1 MKTLRIIGLS
11 IASAF
16 MLMSCEKEDLQQN
29 TDPNS
34 PQANSFKVRMT
45 DNPGDYA
52 ALDVELT
59 SVQAYNSRIGWVV
72 LDSSVQ
78 SMNVLDYMNGAETEL
93 AYVTEADSGNYTQ
106 LKFVFDP
113 EATLKLHDNYELGE
127 LALVG
132 SQEVTLNMQGSN
144 EVFVEIDETVNENK
158 GASVLVD
165 FNVAQSVVYNNDGT
179 FKYKPVI
186 NQVKNQY
193 SGVRG
198 QITTMTDASVMLTNG
213 SDTLSTFL
221 SQNGEFMFKGT
232 EEGIYSLVVD
242 PATKE
247 LQNGAEKFTVDNIVV
262 YEGQVT
268 FLGEISA
275 QGQ

>member
-1 MKTLRIIGLS
+1 
-11 IASAF
+11 
-16 MLMSCEKEDLQQN
+16 
-29 TDPNS
+29 
-34 PQANSFKVRMT
+34 MT